1 MDNEAR
7 AESLYASA
15 QDAYQRGDIKVLQHY
30 AKLLLALARQLEDDR
45 WLGRAHNFL
54 GGTYVY
60 QGNAAAAEGEY
71 RASLEC
77 YRAIGDTR
85 GISSSLIGLGS
96 VYSDLNL
103 DFIAARECFQEGL
116 AVAQSGGAEVQLAFA
131 YANLGEISGFEG
143 DYARALYYSKEALKI
158 FEQLA
163 DVYVASQLIRVAHYQ
178 ALRAEFD
185 AAVQTLHVAYGKLRR
200 DQRWLDVAGYFEVW
214 FFIAIELGRF
224 EEAARL
230 LGFLEWYRD
239 ERNVPRL
246 PSMMPWFAP
255 RLEKLE
261 SRLGYEQMM
270 RLRRDGELLSFF
282 EASALTQRVFATP
295 EVRP

>member
-1 MDNEAR
+1 LDNQTR

-15 QDAYQRGDIKVLQHY
+15 VDAYQRGDIKVLQHY
-30 AKLLLALARQLEDDR
+30 AKLLLALARQLNDDR

-60 QGNAAAAEGEY
+60 QGDPDAAEREY
-71 RASLEC
+71 RTALEH
-77 YRAIGDTR
+77 YRHIKDAR
-85 GISSSLIGLGS
+85 GIASSLIGIGS
-96 VYSDLNL
+96 VYSELNL
-103 DFIAARECFQEGL
+103 DFVAARTYFEEGR
-116 AVAQSGGAEVQLAFA
+116 AVAREGGAEVQLAFA
-131 YANLGEISGFEG
+131 YANLGDISGFEG
-143 DYARALYYSKEALKI
+143 DYGAALYYSKEALAL
-158 FEQLA
+158 FERLA
-163 DVYVASQLIRVAHYQ
+163 DLYVASQLVRVAHYQ
-178 ALRAEFD
+178 ALRAEYSQS
-185 AAVQTLHVAYGKLRR
+185 VQTLHRAYAKLRR
-200 DQRWLDVAGYFEVW
+200 DQRWLDVANYFEVW

-224 EEAARL
+224 SEAARL

-261 SRLGYEQMM
+261 ARLGYDEMM

-282 EASALTQRVFATP
+282 EANGLTERIPLTP